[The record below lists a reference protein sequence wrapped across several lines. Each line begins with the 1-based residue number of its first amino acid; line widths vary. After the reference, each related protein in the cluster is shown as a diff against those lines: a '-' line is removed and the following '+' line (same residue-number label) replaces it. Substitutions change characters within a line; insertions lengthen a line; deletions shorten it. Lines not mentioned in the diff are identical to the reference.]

1 MTAPQGWNARGRVRA
16 GPPDEAIELITRLLA
31 MNYEDALTIYVL
43 QKDPRWDSLRDNPKF
58 QALLKTSS

>member
-1 MTAPQGWNARGRVRA
+1 
-16 GPPDEAIELITRLLA
+16 